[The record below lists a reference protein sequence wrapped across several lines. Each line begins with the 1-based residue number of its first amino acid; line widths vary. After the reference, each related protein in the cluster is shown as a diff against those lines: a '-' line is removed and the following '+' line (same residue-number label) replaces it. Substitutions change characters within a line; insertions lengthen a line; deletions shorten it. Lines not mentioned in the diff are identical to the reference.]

1 MIENT
6 DIQLGENQNLTAFP
20 QSSAP
25 VYSKCINC
33 ADLGQS
39 CRGFDITCLEGIDEA
54 RAYHKTLRKTRGIP
68 LKSIYGLAQ
77 KISESTINEY
87 FGTGAKDFKWT
98 TVATIHNALLLL
110 CGNRV
115 GLPPLEDSCP
125 VSSSEARQQLAAA
138 DLNLAAANMN
148 LATMQAECDELRRRL
163 TDSDGSH
170 ISQIADIQ
178 AANRSEVEW
187 LKNDVKLWRRFAFLL
202 LGLGIIILGC
212 LIFYVAWDVAHPAS
226 GLIWY

>member
-1 MIENT
+1 MPDGI
-6 DIQLGENQNLTAFP
+6 DILPDESRDTTPIQP
-20 QSSAP
+20 SSTPA
-25 VYSKCINC
+25 YSKCITC
-33 ADLGQS
+33 PDLGQS
-39 CRGFDITCLEGIDEA
+39 CRGFDITCLTGIDEV
-54 RAYHKTLRKTRGIP
+54 RAYHKLLRRSRNIP
-68 LKSIYGLAQ
+68 LKAVCTLAS
-77 KISESTINEY
+77 KISESTICEY
-87 FGTGAKDFKWT
+87 FGAGIKDYKWT
-98 TVATIHNALLLL
+98 TVSTIHSAMLLL

-226 GLIWY
+226 GLIRY

>member
-1 MIENT
+1 MPDGI
-6 DIQLGENQNLTAFP
+6 DILPDESRDTTPIQP
-20 QSSAP
+20 SSTPA
-25 VYSKCINC
+25 YSKCITC
-33 ADLGQS
+33 PDLGQS
-39 CRGFDITCLEGIDEA
+39 CRGFDITCLDGIDEV
-54 RAYHKTLRKTRGIP
+54 RGYHKTLRKARGIP

-87 FGTGAKDFKWT
+87 FGTGSKDFKWT
-98 TVATIHNALLLL
+98 TAATIHSALLLL

-163 TDSDGSH
+163 ADSDGSH

-212 LIFYVAWDVAHPAS
+212 LIFYVAWDVAHPSS
-226 GLIWY
+226 GLFRY